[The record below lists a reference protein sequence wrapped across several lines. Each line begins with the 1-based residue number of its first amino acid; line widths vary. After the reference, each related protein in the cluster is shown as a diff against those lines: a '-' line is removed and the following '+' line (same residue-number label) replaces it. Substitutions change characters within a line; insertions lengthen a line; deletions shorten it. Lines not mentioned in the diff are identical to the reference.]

1 MYGRIQKILS
11 IGSRENEESIAA
23 NLYAVLRDFD
33 ETDVDVILGETF
45 YGDGL
50 GQAIMNRLIKAA
62 GYKLINADLQ
72 E

>member
-1 MYGRIQKILS
+1 MS

-50 GQAIMNRLIKAA
+50 GQAILNRLIKAA